1 VPDEV
6 REKYRGRNMLWVSVG
21 LGLVVSLLFAEFLG
35 LTAGGLVVPGYIA
48 LFWNKPVQILGTLVA
63 AFLALIVLKLISA
76 KTFVYGR
83 RRLVLTILLGFV
95 FGSLLRLVAQ
105 NLIPPKYI
113 SFDPIGYVI
122 PGLLA
127 YWMEKQGI
135 TETITGLIIASV
147 LVRMAVI
154 LLNGGRPIEIYW
166 F

>member
-1 VPDEV
+1 
-6 REKYRGRNMLWVSVG
+6 MLWISVG
-21 LGLVVSLLFAEFLG
+21 LGLVISLLFAEWLG

-48 LFWNKPVQILGTLVA
+48 LFWDKPLQIVGTLLA
-63 AFLALIVLKLISA
+63 AFIALILLKIIST

-83 RRLVLTILLGFV
+83 RRLVLTILLGFI
-95 FGSLLRLVAQ
+95 FGSLLRFIGQ
-105 NLIPPKYI
+105 KTIPPHLL

-135 TETITGLIIASV
+135 IETITGLIIASV
-147 LVRMAVI
+147 IVRMAII
-154 LLNGGRPIEIYW
+154 LINGGMPIDITW